1 MRTRSNVVSYT
12 RPQKPKPQNVL
23 RKAKPP
29 TAGGKRKLRNQRTM
43 QKFDGE
49 ATRDINSRLKRKGK

>member
-1 MRTRSNVVSYT
+1 MSYT